1 MCLDVTI
8 QPNGGTEM
16 AAEDNTEL
24 GSTGATVGSTKSDSK
39 LELYKLE
46 YERAAI
52 RYEDIYKALWQIF
65 SYLSAVTAALLAF
78 GVDRFQ
84 PNLFWSLV
92 CTPLLFWFW
101 ATYWPLNKY
110 GDLCLD
116 RLVEAEKLLNQ
127 NYKTELA
134 HYTNFKNRRSEGL
147 RVRYVVYFSF
157 LVLHLIFLTNGCKA
171 CSAWRVGAPMIRER
185 ASDVTIVTVDTEE
198 LKKLIESTKS
208 ISQTPPVS
216 PLSSSA
222 KTKTK

>member
-1 MCLDVTI
+1 MD
-8 QPNGGTEM
+8 
-16 AAEDNTEL
+16 AEDNTE
-24 GSTGATVGSTKSDSK
+24 SENTGATAGSTKTDSK

-78 GVDRFQ
+78 GMDRFQ

-127 NYKTELA
+127 NYRTKLA
-134 HYTNFKNRRSEGL
+134 HYTNFKSRRSEGL

-157 LVLHLIFLTNGCKA
+157 VVLHLIFLTNGCKA
-171 CSAWRVGAPMIRER
+171 VSAWRAGAPMVRER
-185 ASDVTIVTVDTEE
+185 ASDLKIVTVDTEE
-198 LKKLIESTKS
+198 LKKLIESTES
-208 ISQTPPVS
+208 ISRTRPVS
-216 PLSSSA
+216 PPDPSA
-222 KTKTK
+222 KTKRK